1 MGKTRPP
8 LFRRHRIDARHH
20 PKLKGC
26 SVLARDIFWL
36 AIEASPLGVL
46 EASITKIANECG
58 PLVPGG
64 KQPNRRQIA
73 AAIVELTTP
82 RPPHEPIASW
92 WPALEVLWIREC
104 AAEQVFNP
112 AMWAGLGRSLG
123 RLPAEVQSAIRCR
136 YADAA
141 APHAAGGD
149 SGGIIPPHLSVQES
163 GSREQ
168 NAGDREQG
176 GASRRPRVRAVPA
189 PSGGHAPVPGSH
201 EHQLE
206 LELARLRD
214 RLPQLRRPRG
224 GLVLYYV
231 DDKARELLR
240 AGVSVDE
247 WCAVAEAFADA
258 IDRGDEQASDWR
270 ANYVM
275 SLGWFERLRNTYLA
289 PSTRA
294 AAEETP
300 TQTLERL
307 RAEGAIR

>member
-1 MGKTRPP
+1 MGKTKPP

-20 PKLKGC
+20 PKLIGC

-46 EASITKIANECG
+46 EASLTKISNECG

-73 AAIVELTTP
+73 DAIVELTTP
-82 RPPHEPIASW
+82 RPPHDPIASW

-104 AAEQVFNP
+104 AAEQVMNF
-112 AMWAGLGRSLG
+112 AMWSGLARSIG
-123 RLPAEVQSAIRCR
+123 RLPADVQAAILRR
-136 YADAA
+136 YDG
-141 APHAAGGD
+141 HVWGGTP
-149 SGGIIPPHLSVQES
+149 GGTVPPHPSVQEA

-168 NAGDREQG
+168 EAGDREQG
-176 GASRRPRVRAVPA
+176 RASRRVRPVPA
-189 PSGGHAPVPGSH
+189 PPGGHAPVPGSH
-201 EHQLE
+201 EQQLE

-224 GLVLYYV
+224 GLVLYYL

-240 AGVSVDE
+240 AGVKVDE
-247 WCAVAEAFADA
+247 WCDVAEAFADA
-258 IDRGDEQASDWR
+258 IDRGEEQASDWR
-270 ANYVM
+270 SNYVM
-275 SLGWFERLRNTYLA
+275 SLGWFERLRNRYLVA
-289 PSTRA
+289 SGAVT
-294 AAEETP
+294 EETP

-307 RAEGAIR
+307 RAEGAIT